1 MARMLRKAAF
11 SLLAA
16 ALLQGGALAA
26 AAGERARE
34 RQQTEELA
42 FAVSGTIDNF
52 APSRFPGGVLKG
64 MYVAGACGAPPC
76 GLSPYGYPVGGPM
89 GPMHAVV
96 SAPGVYA
103 APGSGILIAGDGQ
116 SDDPVDDIRFTQAK
130 NNMAAAELSVVPIDL
145 RKIDLELDHSDRIKV
160 TWTRAWCMRLD
171 LRPLREAF
179 VLQGALVHGARS
191 RPRGVSALRAAVAD
205 AALHVTWVALFRLT
219 AGLCGRRS
227 WARRSTRSARRT
239 GSWRRACERSQ
250 RSQIVLVSRVLRVC
264 GACLAFGARA
274 ESPVSP
280 SPGRRASK
288 GLQGC
293 RECPAC
299 GARWARMARL
309 GMHMCAW
316 CAYATVFLCHLQ
328 REISCQRKHARTHA
342 RTHAHKLKHAERT
355 PARLFSLSPRLF

>member
-1 MARMLRKAAF
+1 
-11 SLLAA
+11 
-16 ALLQGGALAA
+16 
-26 AAGERARE
+26 
-34 RQQTEELA
+34 
-42 FAVSGTIDNF
+42 
-52 APSRFPGGVLKG
+52 
-64 MYVAGACGAPPC
+64 
-76 GLSPYGYPVGGPM
+76 
-89 GPMHAVV
+89 
-96 SAPGVYA
+96 
-103 APGSGILIAGDGQ
+103 
-116 SDDPVDDIRFTQAK
+116 
-130 NNMAAAELSVVPIDL
+130 
-145 RKIDLELDHSDRIKV
+145 
-160 TWTRAWCMRLD
+160 MRLD

-250 RSQIVLVSRVLRVC
+250 RSQIVPVFRVLRVC

-316 CAYATVFLCHLQ
+316 CAYTTVFLCHLQ